1 MLRNRRTLAITRSG
15 VVGDADAGPVD
26 IVAPFKLRA
35 KVRFTRGT
43 QSRKRKVKASFVIK
57 GSDGVEHAIAFRDPE
72 SLLRFTHS
80 LQRAL
85 GLKVR
90 QDIKLDGVEVGEG

>member
-1 MLRNRRTLAITRSG
+1 MQG
-15 VVGDADAGPVD
+15 
-26 IVAPFKLRA
+26 
-35 KVRFTRGT
+35 KVR
-43 QSRKRKVKASFVIK
+43 
-57 GSDGVEHAIAFRDPE
+57 D
-72 SLLRFTHS
+72 LLRFTHT